1 MKRLWP
7 TVAAVAAGAL
17 VLAGCSGG
25 ESANTP
31 SEPGE
36 ETESTVVKVLAYD
49 SLELSDELLA
59 RFQEETGFT
68 AEVTQLADGGELVN
82 KLVLTKDNPLGDV
95 VFGVDNI
102 TAYRAIEAGVFS
114 DERPEV
120 GDAVLNQGIPEA
132 PGLIPFD
139 QGDVCVN
146 VDHEWFENNNREEP
160 QTFDD
165 LIKPENKDL
174 LVAMN
179 PTSSSPGMAF
189 LVATISNFGD
199 DWEQYWRNL
208 KDNGVKITKGW
219 SDAFSVDYSAGE
231 GEGPRPLMVSYSS
244 SPAFSINDEGTASST
259 GALLDTCFHQIEYM
273 SVLNGATNIEGG
285 KAFIDFMLQVP
296 QQEEISAANYMHPI
310 TPEANAPEALV
321 NFGPMADRPHQ
332 MEPQTIEEK
341 QQEWLTTWTE
351 IMGQ

>member
-1 MKRLWP
+1 MKRIWS
-7 TVAAVAAGAL
+7 TVGVVAAGAL

-25 ESANTP
+25 ESADAP
-31 SEPGE
+31 SE
-36 ETESTVVKVLAYD
+36 TADSTDAKVVNVLAYD

-59 RFQEETGFT
+59 RFEEETGFT
-68 AEVTQLADGGELVN
+68 AEVTQLPSGGELVN
-82 KLVLTKDNPLGDV
+82 QLVLTKDNPLGDM

-102 TAYRAIEAGVFS
+102 TAYRAIQADVFS
-114 DERPEV
+114 SERPEV
-120 GDAVLNQGIPEA
+120 DETLLDQGIPEA
-132 PGLIPFD
+132 PGLVPFD

-146 VDHEWFENNNREEP
+146 IDHEWFENNDREEP

-165 LIKPENKDL
+165 LTQPENKDL

-199 DWEQYWRNL
+199 DWEQYWRDL

-219 SDAFSVDYSAGE
+219 SDAFNVDYSAGE
-231 GEGPRPLMVSYSS
+231 GEGERPLMVSYSS
-244 SPAFSINDEGTASST
+244 SPAYSVNDEGTASST

-273 SVLNGATNIEGG
+273 GVLNGAANVDGA
-285 KAFIDFMLQVP
+285 KAFMEFMLEVP

-310 TPEANAPEALV
+310 NPDAQAPEALI

-332 MEPQTIEEK
+332 MDPQTIEEK
-341 QQEWLTTWTE
+341 QQEWLTTWSE